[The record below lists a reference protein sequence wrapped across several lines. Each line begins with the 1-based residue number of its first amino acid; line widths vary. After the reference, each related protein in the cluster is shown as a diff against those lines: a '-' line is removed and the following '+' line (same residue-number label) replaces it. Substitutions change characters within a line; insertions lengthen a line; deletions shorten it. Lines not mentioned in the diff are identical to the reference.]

1 MAQCKYCKKD
11 MLRSNGCS
19 ISEVDLKDGTYKRIK
34 YGEESEKFKLQREGR
49 CSDCGAKKGYYH
61 HFRCDVE
68 QCPRCKRQ
76 LLSCDCLE

>member
-1 MAQCKYCKKD
+1 MAKCEYCKKA
-11 MLRSNGCS
+11 MEKVNGCAVGE
-19 ISEVDLKDGTYKRIK
+19 IVLKGETYKRIK
-34 YGEESEKFKLQREGR
+34 YGEEEGNADLEGR
-49 CSDCGAKKGYYH
+49 CHDCGAKKGYYH